1 VIVFHGG
8 AEREERRPGGL
19 LLWVG
24 DIAADETQ
32 QVDRLG
38 EVVMASLL
46 AGRVTRAAD
55 AFDTAL
61 IQFSPVSS
69 ILPPTDLYDVPDK
82 PT

>member
-1 VIVFHGG
+1 MIVFHGR

-19 LLWVG
+19 LLWIG

-38 EVVMASLL
+38 EVMMASLL

-55 AFDTAL
+55 AFDIAL
-61 IQFSPVSS
+61 IQFSHVSS
-69 ILPPTDLYDVPDK
+69 ILLSTDLYYVPDK